1 MRASRILLFFSG
13 FILLASTPAMAAGLN
28 TYVTYGGFA
37 SIYPAFQQCAAIFNS
52 SDYSGMVTALSLL
65 GIMVTA
71 MINVVSKAERATPM
85 AWVFMAMAG
94 ILVYLGL
101 FVPKDNLEI
110 YDPVYNQDQVV
121 AGLPI
126 AVVMTA
132 QISNLI
138 EQFAVTILDSTAA
151 GTTTA
156 CGTLPPMQ
164 YQTSGGSV
172 APALLAATA
181 NSTVQNATESQY
193 LMNYMNV
200 CWTFEIGRPGTSTTS
215 DMLLSP
221 GCGFTMLDV
230 LGLAQNPAVF
240 VTNPQNQSVSCTQ
253 AYTDLQTFYSTPA
266 NAGAAALNACGGS
279 DFTDMAQCQSLIQ
292 SITQSTLGL
301 NLDANSLILQQTLAN
316 VATMALVSGD
326 ASSIQQMAQIQQ
338 SSATSGVLASV
349 SNPQLINTYM
359 ACVIIMI
366 PFIAMLLVTGSMWQK
381 AFSLI
386 IALIFF
392 ITIVRVLDVICFHLW
407 ASHYQSA
414 MASAY
419 NNDGLGSAVSL
430 TLNAKISGMLN
441 TLGYLRSSIVGIAT
455 VVSSVLF
462 HFSDQGMARMGVS
475 MEAKS
480 EGLDHEFKDPGNASI
495 KEQKEAGAR
504 EAMVSAIASG
514 QHGMQNYSVA
524 ETGRIMGEAANATGA
539 MGAAGGATA
548 FAAGTSQISGQKY
561 SHDAAKAGQIDNS
574 ISAADGTRE
583 GQATRGTVAERTA
596 AIETMQ
602 QHGVSQEG
610 IDKTLA
616 AFPDAGGLAATVEQA
631 NRQSPGLKGDA
642 FSEKMLEGRTL
653 AAAGNLQEQVQDT
666 NMVWNKTQTVGPDG
680 SRNEIYQSG
689 DTRLTASTNGK
700 GESAVTSISGGNS
713 GLTSNNGWRDSYQE
727 ASREADN
734 ETTSRSQ
741 DLTKSISTGLRKAE
755 TRGKTWDELSSYSK
769 SDGSSTAFR
778 NEYSQIGN
786 DILRNATSVTDSHG
800 KDRTSEL
807 HSGINAGVSLGV
819 PTAIT
824 AATGVGGSVGG
835 SGGMTYR
842 VTTKDGTTYTA
853 TLDKA
858 HTDEIHKTMAKS
870 TADEYRRTHEDRTS
884 VGNHKGLQRV
894 VEASESTQAA
904 EHVAQSISHSQSL
917 EKARTS
923 MVEQGAGSDVKLNVP
938 FYNNLAD
945 SMYGDHS
952 VDHVR
957 GAVGY
962 VEKMA
967 RDGNGAQVAKL
978 QKDFLTSGKHLP
990 EDNAGALPTV
1000 GGPSS
1005 QVDTGAVNKEIDAG
1019 KAAIE
1024 LKQDAIQT
1032 PTGANEGR
1040 VERAM
1045 QQKGSTGLS
1054 DPTAPGGPISEAQHD
1069 IDRTG
1074 ANLGKAYGVSK
1085 SSAKDLGGLFG
1096 TKGAPIPSVA
1106 QVKNGEVSDNSPT
1119 LLHSVGNGIS
1129 EAASSFA
1136 QGAFPIASGIPIDGA
1151 QVVSETVR
1159 GDMGLADSPKNSGHS
1174 SVEEKLPVPST
1185 DTTSAGHKPA
1195 GSADNDDTAPLRMD
1209 QVHALSAGLEP
1220 GPPVS
1225 PPQLH
1230 QEKILDPI
1238 RPVEAQPLHQPISSS
1253 PAPVGTGS
1261 AITLGTA
1268 VGSQSSGRQVAAM
1281 VAEAVTAGPVAPLQ
1295 LHQEQILE
1303 PSRPIEEQ
1311 SLQPLGSSSP
1321 VASVGAGMSS
1331 TIGAAVTKPQP
1342 KHTPD
1347 IQSLGI
1353 VTKNPP
1359 VTPSSSGS
1367 RQLPT
1372 SGDNIAVKPTTSG
1385 GEKPRPDQ

>member
-1 MRASRILLFFSG
+1 
-13 FILLASTPAMAAGLN
+13 
-28 TYVTYGGFA
+28 
-37 SIYPAFQQCAAIFNS
+37 
-52 SDYSGMVTALSLL
+52 
-65 GIMVTA
+65 
-71 MINVVSKAERATPM
+71 
-85 AWVFMAMAG
+85 
-94 ILVYLGL
+94 
-101 FVPKDNLEI
+101 
-110 YDPVYNQDQVV
+110 
-121 AGLPI
+121 
-126 AVVMTA
+126 
-132 QISNLI
+132 
-138 EQFAVTILDSTAA
+138 
-151 GTTTA
+151 
-156 CGTLPPMQ
+156 
-164 YQTSGGSV
+164 
-172 APALLAATA
+172 
-181 NSTVQNATESQY
+181 
-193 LMNYMNV
+193 
-200 CWTFEIGRPGTSTTS
+200 
-215 DMLLSP
+215 
-221 GCGFTMLDV
+221 
-230 LGLAQNPAVF
+230 
-240 VTNPQNQSVSCTQ
+240 
-253 AYTDLQTFYSTPA
+253 
-266 NAGAAALNACGGS
+266 
-279 DFTDMAQCQSLIQ
+279 
-292 SITQSTLGL
+292 
-301 NLDANSLILQQTLAN
+301 
-316 VATMALVSGD
+316 
-326 ASSIQQMAQIQQ
+326 
-338 SSATSGVLASV
+338 
-349 SNPQLINTYM
+349 
-359 ACVIIMI
+359 
-366 PFIAMLLVTGSMWQK
+366 
-381 AFSLI
+381 
-386 IALIFF
+386 
-392 ITIVRVLDVICFHLW
+392 
-407 ASHYQSA
+407 
-414 MASAY
+414 
-419 NNDGLGSAVSL
+419 
-430 TLNAKISGMLN
+430 
-441 TLGYLRSSIVGIAT
+441 
-455 VVSSVLF
+455 
-462 HFSDQGMARMGVS
+462 
-475 MEAKS
+475 
-480 EGLDHEFKDPGNASI
+480 
-495 KEQKEAGAR
+495 
-504 EAMVSAIASG
+504 
-514 QHGMQNYSVA
+514 
-524 ETGRIMGEAANATGA
+524 
-539 MGAAGGATA
+539 
-548 FAAGTSQISGQKY
+548 
-561 SHDAAKAGQIDNS
+561 
-574 ISAADGTRE
+574 
-583 GQATRGTVAERTA
+583 
-596 AIETMQ
+596 
-602 QHGVSQEG
+602 
-610 IDKTLA
+610 
-616 AFPDAGGLAATVEQA
+616 
-631 NRQSPGLKGDA
+631 
-642 FSEKMLEGRTL
+642 
-653 AAAGNLQEQVQDT
+653 
-666 NMVWNKTQTVGPDG
+666 
-680 SRNEIYQSG
+680 
-689 DTRLTASTNGK
+689 
-700 GESAVTSISGGNS
+700 
-713 GLTSNNGWRDSYQE
+713 
-727 ASREADN
+727 
-734 ETTSRSQ
+734 
-741 DLTKSISTGLRKAE
+741 
-755 TRGKTWDELSSYSK
+755 
-769 SDGSSTAFR
+769 
-778 NEYSQIGN
+778 
-786 DILRNATSVTDSHG
+786 
-800 KDRTSEL
+800 
-807 HSGINAGVSLGV
+807 
-819 PTAIT
+819 
-824 AATGVGGSVGG
+824 
-835 SGGMTYR
+835 
-842 VTTKDGTTYTA
+842 
-853 TLDKA
+853 
-858 HTDEIHKTMAKS
+858 
-870 TADEYRRTHEDRTS
+870 
-884 VGNHKGLQRV
+884 
-894 VEASESTQAA
+894 
-904 EHVAQSISHSQSL
+904 
-917 EKARTS
+917 

-945 SMYGDHS
+945 SMYGYHS

-1253 PAPVGTGS
+1253 PAPVGTSAAIALGTDAGSQPSNRQVAIVAAETALASPVASPQLHQEKLPEPGLSVEAQPLQQLGSSSPTPVGTGVAIGSETTAGLQPSNRQVAAVVAEAAPASPVSPLQLQQEKILEPSRPVEAQPLQQPSSSSPAPVGTGS